1 LDLDSLPLFHIF
13 HYRYE
18 TDDKIFFDS
27 GGAVGLAQHPPPP
40 QQQQQQQHVL
50 LPQAVVLQFPCPVC
64 QVVFPAQDLLEAH
77 AKTHSQRN
85 KCPVCALTFPKAPPK
100 QMYILPGLRIH
111 IHLIRIWIRIQHFRL
126 NTDPGSGSGVLMTKN

>member
-1 LDLDSLPLFHIF
+1 
-13 HYRYE
+13 
-18 TDDKIFFDS
+18 
-27 GGAVGLAQHPPPP
+27 VGLTQHPPPP

-85 KCPVCALTFPKAPPK
+85 KCPVCALTFPKAPTPPHRCTFW
-100 QMYILPGLRIH
+100 QGCGIRS
-111 IHLIRIWIRIQHFRL
+111 HLIRIRIRIQYFGL
-126 NTDPGSGSGVLMTKN
+126 NTDPDPIRIQGFNDQKLKKKYSWKKI